1 MIVELIGAPGSG
13 KTTLLPAVM
22 AVLKEHG
29 LQPYSVVEA
38 SRPFVRRVFVGQLA
52 YRLSPASVRRQ
63 ITWQLFYHLSSLYRI
78 KFYAKHPR
86 LVWFVLNSQMGRPAA
101 AEIRRRRVLYWFWR
115 LVGYYE
121 FLCGR
126 LRTGESLVL
135 DEGFVHRVV
144 QLNASEVEIPQGDR
158 ISTYLKLIPQPDLV
172 IFVDAPT
179 EVCQKR
185 VFDRG
190 VWQNFSHKTPEEVA
204 RFVDHAHQA
213 VTMTLAELKLLG
225 WPVVVVDN
233 GSHNITSAQKE
244 LRDKLIP
251 ALANTNVLSSTEH
264 AEQARIP

>member
-29 LQPYSVVEA
+29 LQPYTVVEA
-38 SRPFVRRVFVGQLA
+38 SRPFVRRVFAGQLA
-52 YRLSPASVRRQ
+52 YRLSPVSVRRQ

-86 LVWFVLNSQMGRPAA
+86 LTWFVFSSQVGRPVA

-115 LVGYYE
+115 LAGYYE

-126 LRTGESLVL
+126 LRTSETLVL

-158 ISTYLKLIPQPDLV
+158 ISTYLRLIPQPDLV
-172 IFVDAPT
+172 IFVDAST
-179 EVCQKR
+179 EVCQRR

-190 VWQNFSHKTPEEVA
+190 VWQNFSHKTPEQVA
-204 RFVDHAHQA
+204 RFVEHAHQA
-213 VTMTLAELKLLG
+213 VTMALTELKLLG

-233 GSHNITSAQKE
+233 SSNDITIAQKE

-251 ALANTNVLSSTEH
+251 ALTRVDVLSGTEL

>member
-13 KTTLLPAVM
+13 KTALLPTVT

-29 LQPYSVVEA
+29 FQPYSVVEA
-38 SRPFVRRVFVGQLA
+38 SRPFVRRVFAGQLA
-52 YRLSPASVRRQ
+52 YRLTPVAVRRQ

-78 KFYAKHPR
+78 KFYAKHPQ
-86 LVWFVLNSQMGRPAA
+86 LVWVVFSSQMGRPAA

-126 LRTGESLVL
+126 LRTGETLVL

-144 QLNASEVEIPQGDR
+144 QLNASEVEIPHRER

-179 EVCQKR
+179 EVCQRR

-190 VWQNFSHKTPEEVA
+190 VWQNFSHKTSEEVA

-213 VTMTLAELKLLG
+213 VTIALAELRLLG

-233 GSHNITSAQKE
+233 GSHDITIAQKE
-244 LRDKLIP
+244 LRDKLLP
-251 ALANTNVLSSTEH
+251 ALASANVLSATEL